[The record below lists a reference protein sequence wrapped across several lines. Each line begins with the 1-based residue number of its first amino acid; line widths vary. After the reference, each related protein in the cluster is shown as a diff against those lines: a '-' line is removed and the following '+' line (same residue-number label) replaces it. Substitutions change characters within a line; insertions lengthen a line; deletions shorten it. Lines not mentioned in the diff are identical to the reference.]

1 MILVVIL
8 VVAWLVILGPSV
20 LRRRSAHG
28 DGVSSISH
36 FHRQLQVLEHSGGQP
51 IVVPAYRLQ
60 SVDGG
65 RSASSSRYPDV
76 ASVPVLSVVG
86 ADQLPRPA
94 LAFLGGD
101 PAETRSTAPAG
112 GMPSSGR
119 VPAPDATVPSLRD
132 PVEVYRPLDPE
143 QRRLARRRRRD
154 TLMILVL
161 VTVLSLLVGCI
172 PEVRMAWVI
181 TGFAGVALAAYV
193 AMLVH
198 LRSMADERERKLHYL
213 RPESGVAGGYGYG
226 YGYGEDIE
234 DVGYPD
240 PASPELVAAYEASR
254 YDHPARQA
262 VAR

>member
-36 FHRQLQVLEHSGGQP
+36 FHRQLRVLEHSGGQP
-51 IVVPAYRLQ
+51 IVLPAYRLQ

-65 RSASSSRYPDV
+65 RSPSSSRYPDV

-101 PAETRSTAPAG
+101 PAAARSTAPSG
-112 GMPSSGR
+112 GIPSSGR
-119 VPAPDATVPSLRD
+119 PPVSEAAVPTRRD

-143 QRRLARRRRRD
+143 QRSLARRRRRD

-181 TGFAGVALAAYV
+181 TGVAGVALAAYV

-213 RPESGVAGGYGYG
+213 RPDAGLPRGYGG
-226 YGYGEDIE
+226 GYGEDIE

>member
-51 IVVPAYRLQ
+51 IVLPAYRLQ

-101 PAETRSTAPAG
+101 PATARSTAPSG
-112 GMPSSGR
+112 GTPPSGR
-119 VPAPDATVPSLRD
+119 APAPEATVPSPRD

-181 TGFAGVALAAYV
+181 TGIAGVALAAYV

-198 LRSMADERERKLHYL
+198 LRSMADEREQKLHYL
-213 RPESGVAGGYGYG
+213 RPETGVTGS